1 MGAMGRSI
9 AGLSDR
15 ESFCMSSI
23 RVMLFKLPPPA
34 RRDASAQ
41 RPESAAAMPLT
52 RSVVELEILPATR
65 RLTLICDKS
74 NFNLRRI
81 ERGQS

>member
-1 MGAMGRSI
+1 
-9 AGLSDR
+9 
-15 ESFCMSSI
+15 
-23 RVMLFKLPPPA
+23 
-34 RRDASAQ
+34 
-41 RPESAAAMPLT
+41 MPLT